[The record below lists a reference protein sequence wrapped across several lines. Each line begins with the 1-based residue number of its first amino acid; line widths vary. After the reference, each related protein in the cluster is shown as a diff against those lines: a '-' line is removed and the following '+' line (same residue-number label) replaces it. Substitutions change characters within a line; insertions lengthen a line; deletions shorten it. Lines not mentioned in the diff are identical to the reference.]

1 MTASNKPDDCAS
13 MSDVRAEIDRLDAGL
28 IALFAERASYI
39 SRAADIKAVEGLP
52 AFIPERVDA
61 VVANARKLAVDN
73 GLDGELFELI
83 WKELVKNA
91 IAMED
96 EKLGE

>member
-1 MTASNKPDDCAS
+1 MTASNKPENCAS
-13 MSDVRAEIDRLDAGL
+13 MSDVRAEIDRLDADL
-28 IALFAERASYI
+28 ITLFAERASYI

-61 VVANARKLAVDN
+61 VVANARELAIEN
-73 GLDGELFELI
+73 GLDGDLFELI

-96 EKLGE
+96 KQMGE